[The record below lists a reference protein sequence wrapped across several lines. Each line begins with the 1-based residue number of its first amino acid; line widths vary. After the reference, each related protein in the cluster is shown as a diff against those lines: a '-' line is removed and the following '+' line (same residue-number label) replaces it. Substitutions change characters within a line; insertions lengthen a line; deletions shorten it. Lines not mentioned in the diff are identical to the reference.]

1 MGTYLSTP
9 KTDKVSDDG
18 ENENLRFGSSAMQ
31 GWRQSMEDAV
41 CVHFLKS
48 LNPKFCPPPPKLM
61 QILRVLSSKKKK
73 KRTNASCF
81 FTAKYLNSDAIENLS

>member
-18 ENENLRFGSSAMQ
+18 ENEDLRFGSSAMQ

-41 CVHFLKS
+41 CVHSLKS
-48 LNPKFCPPPPKLM
+48 LNPNFCHPSKLM

-73 KRTNASCF
+73 KRTNACLLLHS
-81 FTAKYLNSDAIENLS
+81 KIY